1 MSAELHD
8 QIYNELNLRE
18 TEDLVEIWQTH
29 DQEQWS
35 DTAFDAIREILMQ
48 RLGELP
54 VQPGIVEEEESAE
67 DDGLEEWKAKLLDNE
82 NQPEFYDTLQVLSL
96 RDSLDKVATAA
107 SVVYSLLGL
116 LKLQIV
122 FALLQGVPLSVTGII
137 QALPYDLF
145 TILSTGLQIA
155 ITYFSLKAL
164 AHILRILMEMEFRSR
179 REYH

>member
-29 DQEQWS
+29 DREQWS
-35 DTAFDAIREILMQ
+35 DTAFEVVREILMQ
-48 RLGELP
+48 RLGEVP
-54 VQPGIVEEEESAE
+54 VRSEIVEQGESAE
-67 DDGLEEWKAKLLDNE
+67 DDNLEEWEAKLLDNE

-96 RDSLDKVATAA
+96 RDNIDKVAKAA
-107 SVVYSLLGL
+107 IVVYSLLGL

-122 FALLQGVPLSVTGII
+122 FTLLQGVPLSLPGIV

-145 TILSTGLQIA
+145 TVLSTGMQIVLV
-155 ITYFSLKAL
+155 YFPLKAL
-164 AHILRILMEMEFRSR
+164 VHILRILMEMEFRSR
-179 REYH
+179 KGI